1 LCIFLLKSVFQ
12 AGSID
17 ENRSPGILKKPA
29 GGKTFMNLNFA
40 PFARTLLM
48 TGTCAVMALAATA
61 SYSQD
66 QPSGPP
72 PGMGRIGIVQGN
84 ISIQP
89 VGEDS
94 WGQAEPNMPLSPGY
108 RVFADQQSRGEVQA
122 GVVRA
127 YLGPNTDLTLTS
139 FDSEGVV
146 LGVAS
151 GSAEVASDGF
161 PYGGSVQVQTPN
173 GAIGSVG
180 RVLFRVDVFPDQQ
193 STVITNDSHSSQ
205 LLINGGGGFQL
216 HLEGG
221 QSVQLSGTNP
231 VYAQP
236 LEPAPMDDFLRWSVG
251 LEVHRGNSPSA
262 QYVSPEIGGYNDLDA
277 NGEWQGQSQYG
288 PIWFPR
294 VDAGWAP
301 YRYGHWVSR
310 PFYGWTWVADEQWG
324 AAPFHYGRWA
334 QVGGRWGWIPGA
346 RDVRAVWCPAQVVFA
361 GGISFGGAGVSVWF
375 PLGPGEPYRP
385 WYPASPE
392 YINQVNITNI
402 HESSVV
408 HIQNNYTTIINN
420 TTNVTNITY
429 VNRTVGVTAMKQED
443 FAAGRST
450 KAVAVSINPQQLANI
465 QPARPEAKAPVQ
477 PVILHPI
484 AKPAAVQAARPVLIN
499 NKGEMA
505 AAVPHAKPMPAPV
518 KPVQAPKPIPGR
530 APAGAP
536 SVGGKPVAPAPAA
549 KPMAEPAKPM
559 AAPTPAKAPEPVK
572 PAPVVAKPVP
582 PTAPKPEPKAVT
594 PPPAPKAEPKAEP
607 KEATPPPAVKPATPA
622 KPAPPAKD
630 NKKPEDKKKPKEEE
644 PK

>member
-1 LCIFLLKSVFQ
+1 
-12 AGSID
+12 
-17 ENRSPGILKKPA
+17 
-29 GGKTFMNLNFA
+29 MNLKFA

-48 TGTCAVMALAATA
+48 TGTFAVLALAATA

-66 QPSGPP
+66 EPSGPP
-72 PGMGRIGIVQGN
+72 PGMGRIAIVQGN
-84 ISIQP
+84 VSIQP

-127 YLGPNTDLTLTS
+127 YFGPNTDLTLNG

-161 PYGGSVQVQTPN
+161 PFGGSVQVQTPN

-193 STVITNDSHSSQ
+193 SSVVTNNDRSSQ
-205 LLINGGGGFQL
+205 LLINGGGGFQMR
-216 HLEGG
+216 LEPG

-236 LEPAPMDDFLRWSVG
+236 LEPAPMDDFLRWSVD
-251 LEVHRGNSPSA
+251 LEVHRVNSPSA
-262 QYVSPEIGGYNDLDA
+262 QYVSAEVGGYDELDR

-288 PIWFPR
+288 PIWFPH

-310 PFYGWTWVADEQWG
+310 PFYGWTWVADEPWG

-361 GGISFGGAGVSVWF
+361 GGISAGGAGVSVWF

-392 YINQVNITNI
+392 YINRVNITNI
-402 HESSVV
+402 HESNVV

-420 TTNVTNITY
+420 TTNITY
-429 VNRTVGVTAMKQED
+429 VNRTVAVTAMKQED
-443 FAAGRST
+443 FAAGRPT
-450 KAVAVSINPQQLANI
+450 KAVAVKVDPQQLAHI
-465 QPARPEAKAPVQ
+465 QPARPEAKPPAQ
-477 PVILHPI
+477 PVILHPV
-484 AKPAAVQAARPVLIN
+484 AKPAAAPAARPVLIN
-499 NKGEMA
+499 NKGELA

-518 KPVQAPKPIPGR
+518 KPVEAPKPIPGR

-536 SVGGKPVAPAPAA
+536 SVGGKPVAAPPPPAKPAVEPA
-549 KPMAEPAKPM
+549 KPMAAPMPPAKPAVEPAKPM
-559 AAPTPAKAPEPVK
+559 AAPTPAKPPAPAATK
-572 PAPVVAKPVP
+572 PAPPETLKPQ
-582 PTAPKPEPKAVT
+582 PKAVT
-594 PPPAPKAEPKAEP
+594 PPPAPRPVPPAPKVEPREVP
-607 KEATPPPAVKPATPA
+607 PPPAAKPVPPA
-622 KPAPPAKD
+622 KPAPKD
-630 NKKPEDKKKPKEEE
+630 NKKPEDKKKPKEDE